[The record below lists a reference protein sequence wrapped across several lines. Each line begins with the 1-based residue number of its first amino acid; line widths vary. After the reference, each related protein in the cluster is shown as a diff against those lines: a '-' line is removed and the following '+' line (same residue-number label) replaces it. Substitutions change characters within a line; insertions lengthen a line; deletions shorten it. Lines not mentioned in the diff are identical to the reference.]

1 MAPQWE
7 STPVPM
13 VVASSL
19 EEFPHI
25 VDTLIKLWA
34 NNEKALGDTSEIKA
48 YLDKL
53 LIDNHNSERAGF
65 SLEVL
70 QEIMLLRSLLD
81 VSDKLKEED

>member
-1 MAPQWE
+1 
-7 STPVPM
+7 M

-25 VDTLIKLWA
+25 IDTLIKLWA
-34 NNEKALGDTSEIKA
+34 NNENALGDTSEIKA

-53 LIDNHNSERAGF
+53 LIDNRNSERAGF